1 VEDKGGGKT
10 GLFQKLAQ
18 SDNARKLILVIGAA
32 GILLILLSSLFGG
45 KSAQTKAKQA
55 DTSASS
61 ASAEQSSSD
70 YAAQLEASLTDV
82 IRRIQ
87 GAGEPHVLVTLEEGA
102 AQVYATEEKRST
114 QQDTGSGGQNADTT
128 ENSYLIVKDA
138 DGSEHALEVTQ
149 RQPKV
154 QGVVVTCPGASQPSV
169 QQAVIDAVSTAAGIS
184 SAKVCVVASNG

>member
-1 VEDKGGGKT
+1 MEDKGGGKT

-87 GAGEPHVLVTLEEGA
+87 GAGEPHVLGTLEEGA